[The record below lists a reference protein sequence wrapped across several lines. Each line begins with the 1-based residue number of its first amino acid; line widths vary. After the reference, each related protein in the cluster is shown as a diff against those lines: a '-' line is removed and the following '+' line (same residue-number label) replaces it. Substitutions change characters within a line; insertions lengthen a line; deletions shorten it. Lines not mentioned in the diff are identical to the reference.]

1 MYDLYKQ
8 TLKKLAKAHPNGLGD
23 ESDLSKIVSQCAQ
36 SLSKAE
42 QAEAEIE
49 ELVEDNYDELYGAI
63 LDAPESETVIS
74 LSFDDEFISAS
85 NSITEYR
92 SLFFF
97 RGTDL
102 DDNGPFES
110 LEDALGESDV
120 FYSPRDEAYVQLY
133 FRNDVSL
140 KLVVGILDS
149 LKNCVGLELSN
160 DSGAIGFG
168 EQADK
173 SSS

>member
-23 ESDLSKIVSQCAQ
+23 DSDLSKIVFQCAQ

-42 QAEAEIE
+42 QAETEIE
-49 ELVEDNYDELYGAI
+49 ELVEDNYDDLYGAI
-63 LDAPESETVIS
+63 FDAPESETVIS

-102 DDNGPFES
+102 DDAGPFDS
-110 LEDALGESDV
+110 LEDALANSDV
-120 FYSPRDEAYVQLY
+120 FYSERQEPCAQLY

-140 KLVVGILDS
+140 GIVVDILSS
-149 LKNCVGLELSN
+149 LKGCHGLELIN
-160 DSGAIGFG
+160 ENGTIGFDDR
-168 EQADK
+168 ADL
-173 SSS
+173 S